1 LTIPSGAAEAIVTRA
16 TTLRSDD
23 ATVAICSY
31 TLREGDNIR
40 RLARAIGTT
49 VDTILAMNDRQSTNE
64 IHRGEA
70 IYLPVRAREL
80 GSLLV
85 DAQTYYAVKKGDTI
99 YSIARRHKLTVQEL
113 RELNQL
119 SPRHKL
125 HAGEKL
131 RVATPRALSAGGM

>member
-1 LTIPSGAAEAIVTRA
+1 MTRA

-49 VDTILAMNDRQSTNE
+49 VDTILAMNERQSTKE
-64 IHRGEA
+64 IHPGET

-85 DAQTYYAVKKGDTI
+85 DAQMYY
-99 YSIARRHKLTVQEL
+99 
-113 RELNQL
+113 
-119 SPRHKL
+119 
-125 HAGEKL
+125 AGEKL
-131 RVATPRALSAGGM
+131 RVATPRSLSAGGM